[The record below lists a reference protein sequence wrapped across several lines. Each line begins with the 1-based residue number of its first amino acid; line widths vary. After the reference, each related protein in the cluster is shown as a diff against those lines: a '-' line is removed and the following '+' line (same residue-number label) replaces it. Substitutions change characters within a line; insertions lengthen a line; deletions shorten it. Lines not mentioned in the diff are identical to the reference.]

1 MARVQITIKLNEE
14 VVEALKKRAEKGEG
28 KGRYQTLINEILE
41 DAALSKKERKKMIPV
56 EELEKFV
63 EKWK

>member
-28 KGRYQTLINEILE
+28 KGRYQTLINEILA
-41 DAALSKKERKKMIPV
+41 DWALSDKRKPKTVPL
-56 EELEKFV
+56 EELEKLV
-63 EKWK
+63 EKWR